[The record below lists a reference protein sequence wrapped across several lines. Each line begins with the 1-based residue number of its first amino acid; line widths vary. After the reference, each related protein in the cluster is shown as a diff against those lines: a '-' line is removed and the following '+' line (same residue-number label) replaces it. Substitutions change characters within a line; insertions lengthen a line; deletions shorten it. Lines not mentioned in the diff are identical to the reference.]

1 MKISVVYIFFFI
13 VCFFSVHS
21 YSSEKIKVEALSY
34 FNTIHS
40 FKAEFVQTNS
50 ANNVA
55 QYGTLIMKK
64 PGLLKWD
71 YYAPTPASIIIQ
83 GTTISYYDKEL
94 EEYSYAIVN
103 NPIINLLSSDIKN
116 IEDIIFTNIST
127 VDNNKIITLQDKK
140 TQILAAVVFNVNPI
154 TIVGLNIINPDS
166 TIYIKFYNI
175 QNNITIE
182 ESEFKHNTF
191 YYN

>member
-13 VCFFSVHS
+13 VCFFSVHA
-21 YSSEKIKVEALSY
+21 YSSEEIKAEALSY
-34 FNTIHS
+34 FNAIHS
-40 FKAEFVQTNS
+40 LKAEFVQTS
-50 ANNVA
+50 STNNVA
-55 QYGTLIMKK
+55 QYGMVIMKK

-71 YYAPTPASIIIQ
+71 YYPPTPASIIIQ

-94 EEYSYAIVN
+94 EEYSYSIIN

-116 IEDIIFTNIST
+116 TEDIIFTNIST

-140 TQILAAVVFNVNPI
+140 TQTQAVVIFNVNPI
-154 TIVGLNIINPDS
+154 TIAGLNIINPDF

-175 QNNITIE
+175 QNNITIKK
-182 ESEFKHNTF
+182 SEFKHNT
-191 YYN
+191 YHYN